1 MADLFESYE
10 SDLQLALQEAKTKL
24 SQISSADPEQ
34 RKASLKAIENA
45 TDEALE
51 VLDQMNIEVQNL
63 PSNQRSSF
71 NSKIRQYKN
80 QVEQSK
86 SQLKRLLDDQ
96 DRNELFGSR
105 YTDGDEELGGDD
117 LRGSQRKQ
125 LLSNNASLERSSERL
140 RDSQRVALE
149 TETIGG
155 NILDDLRAQRE
166 QISYS
171 RNTLS
176 NADNYV
182 DKSIQTLKSMSR
194 RITANKFISYAII
207 AVLILLIFLV
217 LASKFW

>member
-105 YTDGDEELGGDD
+105 YTDGDEELG
-117 LRGSQRKQ
+117 KM
-125 LLSNNASLERSSERL
+125 
-140 RDSQRVALE
+140 
-149 TETIGG
+149 T
-155 NILDDLRAQRE
+155 
-166 QISYS
+166 
-171 RNTLS
+171 
-176 NADNYV
+176 
-182 DKSIQTLKSMSR
+182 
-194 RITANKFISYAII
+194 
-207 AVLILLIFLV
+207 
-217 LASKFW
+217 